1 MALVTLAG
9 ADLLEGEVHLP
20 PFGPWFAH
28 LKIDDPSIAPGPA
41 TLAAANGLS
50 LAGYITEVGE
60 FLGASHAHMVGGA
73 GGLAT
78 QVSGAWRQAQLRD
91 PVQAVVAAAGEKLSS
106 TVDAS
111 LLDTPL
117 AYWSLFR
124 KGAALALAELC
135 GAASRLVGQ
144 AIGWRF
150 LADGTLWLGVE
161 SWPAASLPEGA
172 DVLLV
177 HPEEGRYVIGCDTP
191 SLLPGV
197 DLAGVGHVLAVDHFL
212 EADKVRTWA
221 WV

>member
-91 PVQAVVAAAGEKLSS
+91 PVQAV
-106 TVDAS
+106 
-111 LLDTPL
+111 
-117 AYWSLFR
+117 
-124 KGAALALAELC
+124 
-135 GAASRLVGQ
+135 
-144 AIGWRF
+144 
-150 LADGTLWLGVE
+150 
-161 SWPAASLPEGA
+161 
-172 DVLLV
+172 
-177 HPEEGRYVIGCDTP
+177 
-191 SLLPGV
+191 
-197 DLAGVGHVLAVDHFL
+197 DLACAVGSLCVEGDDALSGIGGRDQAEARVRSTAPRPKPRVSKAWRRAGSSAVFAGPGDG
-212 EADKVRTWA
+212 APGG
-221 WV
+221 